1 MKTIKFNHY
10 ICKVAIMK
18 YDNDRIAIQLLDA
31 EDNSPIATASINLPE
46 VKLEKDEVI
55 IKDYSENEGI
65 LQVLLD
71 AGILEKTGKS
81 VNVGFVNV
89 KICKLIN

>member
-1 MKTIKFNHY
+1 
-10 ICKVAIMK
+10 MK

-31 EDNSPIATASINLPE
+31 EDNSPIATASINLPDIE
-46 VKLEKDEVI
+46 LEKDEVI